1 MNSMKKSLNL
11 LCILLVT
18 VLLYTGCEK
27 KSIIDSIVEM
37 YDDGIE
43 TVEKAKSLEDVQNY
57 YNDINKDVEE
67 FKQSHLKEMAALDS
81 TVTKIK
87 EAKMIFTKA
96 CCIKASSFD
105 GFIKDTNGVVIGIND
120 AGKVMPLES
129 IEGDDGLESDDG
141 NSKTTNPL
149 GFAGV
154 TPVYTKE
161 KNYHNENCWRCEY
174 ITIQDSEGTYI
185 YNDEEAERYYKH
197 YLALFFM
204 AHQIVPSWSEDEQLV
219 NYLAKH
225 LSEII
230 TNLPLDD
237 SYPQNI
243 REFVNRRYYDNKDE
257 MRTLHISERGYGYV
271 KCTYFE
277 NCNRNDPRS
286 FYVMRDKGNNG
297 RLVIV
302 VYPRL

>member
-1 MNSMKKSLNL
+1 MITML
-11 LCILLVT
+11 LCVN
-18 VLLYTGCEK
+18 CEK
-27 KSIIDSIVEM
+27 KGFVDLIAEI
-37 YDDGIE
+37 YDDGINI
-43 TVEKAKSLEDVQNY
+43 VEKAKSVEDVQKC
-57 YNDINKDVEE
+57 YNDISNKVEQ
-67 FKQSHLKEMAALDS
+67 FKQSHLREMAALDS
-81 TVTKIK
+81 TVTKIE

-96 CCIKASSFD
+96 CCIKASSFE
-105 GFIKDTNGVVIGIND
+105 GYIKDTNGVVIAVND

-185 YNDEEAERYYKH
+185 YNDEDAERYFEH
-197 YLALFFM
+197 YLSLFFM
-204 AHQIVPSWSEDEQLV
+204 AYQIVPRWTQDEDIV
-219 NYLAKH
+219 RYLTNH
-225 LSEII
+225 LSYII
-230 TNLPLDD
+230 LNLPLDD
-237 SYPQNI
+237 SYPPKI
-243 REFVNRRYYDNKDE
+243 KEYVNKEYYDNKDE
-257 MRTLHISERGYGYV
+257 MSTLHISERGYGYV